1 MAGGK
6 VASGC
11 ISAAGKA
18 KMATLRKRRKKLK
31 HGAATYW
38 VVDFSVTENG
48 EVRRKQEHFRVDPKA
63 PQRGRLL
70 AEQRKAEV
78 ERKIARLRLSGR
90 GSVDFGPA
98 DVEVADWLDAFCRA
112 VQPNC
117 SEDYHKIIVYTLQKF
132 RDLLADQGAETTGQL
147 RRQHFSDFVSAMQ
160 ERGNKPKTVN
170 NDLSIIKR
178 AVNWGTE
185 EGWLTDNLLRS
196 FPSVKVLKKRRR
208 ALSKDEIE
216 ELLSAAAG
224 SDLYEP
230 ILFAIYTG
238 ARRGELVKLRRSDV
252 DLEAGV
258 IRFRAEITE
267 SGEHGDVP
275 IHSRLRPLLEEKAGG
290 TGRLLKRANGRPWTA
305 EAITRRFSALVQN
318 KLGWDDVT
326 FHCLRHTFGS
336 QVAASGQ
343 ISPFELQRLMRHK
356 SITTSMIYVNMAG
369 QKLPPIDVF

>member
-1 MAGGK
+1 
-6 VASGC
+6 
-11 ISAAGKA
+11 
-18 KMATLRKRRKKLK
+18 MATLRKRSKKLK

-63 PQRGRLL
+63 PQRARLL

-78 ERKIARLRLSGR
+78 ERKIARLKLSG
-90 GSVDFGPA
+90 GSNVDFGPA
-98 DVEVADWLDAFCRA
+98 DVEVADWLDTFCRA

-117 SEDYHKIIVYTLQKF
+117 SEDYHKIVVYTLQKL
-132 RDLLADQGAETTGQL
+132 RDLLADQGVETTGQL

-160 ERGNKPKTVN
+160 ERGNKPKTIH

-178 AVNWGTE
+178 AVNWGIE

-216 ELLSAAAG
+216 ELLSAAG
-224 SDLYEP
+224 DSDLYEP

-238 ARRGELVKLRRSDV
+238 ARRGELVKLRCSDV

-258 IRFRAEITE
+258 IHFRAEITK

-290 TGRLLKRANGRPWTA
+290 TGRLLKRGNGRPWTA

-326 FHCLRHTFGS
+326 FHCMRHTFGS
-336 QVAASGQ
+336 QLAASGQ